1 MIYEPCL
8 QLMGSWR
15 AERILVS
22 ILMLYKVL
30 GSSAFLRRAQA
41 DGHLAAGLRMRRGI
55 PARTEVTTGTRAHH
69 RLRQWFRTGPLLLA
83 SPGPSCWKA
92 VVIRTCGKFQSFVL
106 SSVKGHE
113 ISAAARGE
121 KLCACKGGESI
132 PTHLLTLELIM
143 LCISFPVALSLFP
156 RCNYLVSSDTAVSF
170 WPDRASITRA
180 LANAIPLFRASQ
192 FFFP

>member
-1 MIYEPCL
+1 MRENTQTTHSTEADSCMIYEPCL
-8 QLMGSWR
+8 QLMGPWR

-92 VVIRTCGKFQSFVL
+92 VVIRTYGKFLSFVL
-106 SSVKGHE
+106 SSVRGMKSLQLQGVKNFAHVRE
-113 ISAAARGE
+113 AKVFLHIS
-121 KLCACKGGESI
+121 L
-132 PTHLLTLELIM
+132 PLELIM

-156 RCNYLVSSDTAVSF
+156 R
-170 WPDRASITRA
+170 
-180 LANAIPLFRASQ
+180 
-192 FFFP
+192 